1 MRSESITV
9 IRTVKPLGREL
20 AWGRRTVL
28 AGVVGL
34 LVLAPLTY
42 GAVHPWAYYSVA
54 LAAALLSLMVL
65 ISGIHAVWTAPAT
78 ALAWPRPPLWWAGL
92 GLAALTLVQ
101 LMALPQGLVE
111 VLSPGAVRLRALG
124 NGYGL
129 AAYFPLSLNPYETVL
144 ESLKLWPALMVFYL
158 LIYTLNSRK
167 QITGLAWLILGVAVF
182 EALYG
187 FYHLRSNLIW
197 GWKNPYGSLRLNGT
211 FINCD
216 HLATL
221 LAMAAVLG
229 FGLFLAQRERVP
241 SLPTNLAGR
250 ERLRRWSRAEYLEP
264 RLRTYAWLFVVLLLA
279 TALVFTGSRSGMLS
293 LVVGFMVMGLLVRS
307 RQSARTHFYLIGAFV
322 AAALLY
328 SLFLGSSPYLARF
341 LDLNHQTRYCAFQ
354 GALAIWREFP
364 GLGAGL
370 GAFGDVFYRFAPA
383 ELKGVQYLETHSD
396 WLQLVAETGLAGFA
410 LGTGAWLLFFG
421 GLVKKWRER
430 RDPLVRGLGLGGL
443 AALAAGAFH
452 ALVEFPFH
460 IPALALI
467 YAALAALVYLVVHH
481 HQPPEYLSYP
491 AGGRLARRPR
501 ALLAVCLAL
510 ALCQTALA
518 VTTWRW
524 WRAEAAA
531 LTEIDSTR
539 PPGFEISARD
549 YRQALLDNPRNSRA
563 YAGLAALLE
572 REEPIPAPASLEAEG
587 LLREAIYQAP
597 ANWAYR
603 YQLGE
608 FYLRRFKDSPGRY
621 LTRALKELAAAATLF
636 PASGHLHFRLGTVLA
651 WAEQYYSGLVPP
663 ELRGQAGHHLK
674 LAVQLEP
681 RLQNY
686 MK

>member
-1 MRSESITV
+1 MRQGSITV

-28 AGVVGL
+28 FGSAGL
-34 LVLAPLTY
+34 LIFAPLAY
-42 GAVHPWAYYSVA
+42 GAVHPWSYYPMA
-54 LAAALLSLMVL
+54 LAAGFLSLMVL
-65 ISGIHAVWTAPAT
+65 TSGIHAVWTGPAS

-92 GLAALTLVQ
+92 GLAALAVLQ
-101 LMALPQGLVE
+101 LTPLPQGLLE
-111 VLSPGAVRLRALG
+111 ALSPGAVRLRALG
-124 NGYGL
+124 SGCGL
-129 AAYFPLSLNPYETVL
+129 AAYLPLSLNPYKTGL
-144 ESLKLWPALMVFYL
+144 ESLKLWPAVIVFYL
-158 LIYTLNSRK
+158 LIYTVNSRR
-167 QITGLAWLILGVAVF
+167 QLVGLARLILGVALF

-187 FYHLRSNLIW
+187 FYHLRSNIIW
-197 GWKNPYGSLRLNGT
+197 GWKNPYGTLRLNGT

-221 LAMAAVLG
+221 LAMAALLG
-229 FGLFLAQRERVP
+229 FGLFLARRETVP
-241 SLPTNLAGR
+241 ALPAGLTGR

-264 RLRTYAWLFVVLLLA
+264 RLRTYAWLFAVLLLA
-279 TALVFTGSRSGMLS
+279 AALVFTGSRGGMLS
-293 LVVGFMVMGLLVRS
+293 LLLGFVVMGLLVLSRS
-307 RQSARTHFYLIGAFV
+307 SARAHLYLIGAFV

-341 LDLNHQTRYCAFQ
+341 LDLNHQGRYFAFR

-370 GAFGDVFYRFAPA
+370 GAFGDVFYRFAPV

-396 WLQLVAETGLAGFA
+396 WLQLLAETGLAGFA
-410 LGTGAWLLFFG
+410 LAAAAWLLFFG
-421 GLVKKWRER
+421 GLVRKWRER

-467 YAALAALVYLVVHH
+467 YAAVAALVYLLLHH
-481 HQPPEYLSYP
+481 HQPPEYFSY
-491 AGGRLARRPR
+491 ASGARLARRPR
-501 ALLAVCLAL
+501 ALLAVCLVL
-510 ALCQTALA
+510 ALCQAALIVSA
-518 VTTWRW
+518 WRW

-531 LTEIDSTR
+531 PTEIDSTR
-539 PPGFEISARD
+539 APGLDPSAGD
-549 YRQALLDNPRNSRA
+549 YRRALLDNPWNSRV

-572 REEPIPAPASLEAEG
+572 REEPGPAAGSLEAAK
-587 LLREAIYQAP
+587 LLQAAVYQAP
-597 ANWAYR
+597 ASWEHR

-608 FYLRRFKDSPGRY
+608 LYLRHFRDSPARCLPG
-621 LTRALKELAAAATLF
+621 ALQELAAAAALF
-636 PASGHLHFRLGTVLA
+636 PASGHLHYRLGSVLA

-663 ELRGQAGHHLK
+663 ELRGRAAHHLE

-681 RLQNY
+681 RLQKY
-686 MK
+686 LK